1 MFQQLEGK
9 LAGTTE
15 ESSWYRTS
23 VNDDTAPPS
32 PNSLRTETSALGR
45 TIIFESFRGHFL
57 VSEDRE
63 ARQTANHNSYARG
76 TWPNKGETY
85 EIKGKER
92 RKRNRRDDPV
102 KVRRQRKSKRENRC
116 TRVIRK
122 QRTRY
127 KATSIIIP
135 KRSQTRVTLQFAFLH
150 STSTSSSFTSDFLY
164 LFASRVGLTR
174 REVGSKP

>member
-9 LAGTTE
+9 LADTAE

-32 PNSLRTETSALGR
+32 PNSSRTETSALGR

-63 ARQTANHNSYARG
+63 ARQTANHDSYARG

-85 EIKGKER
+85 EIKGK
-92 RKRNRRDDPV
+92 
-102 KVRRQRKSKRENRC
+102 
-116 TRVIRK
+116 
-122 QRTRY
+122 RTA
-127 KATSIIIP
+127 KE
-135 KRSQTRVTLQFAFLH
+135 K
-150 STSTSSSFTSDFLY
+150 
-164 LFASRVGLTR
+164 
-174 REVGSKP
+174 